1 MGALIRRRHADAV
14 RFAWPAKIVRRKIA
28 NQDRRRLR
36 KRCRELGTDRSGRAQ
51 TWRNLLQN
59 KFATR
64 ELMAAVF
71 GLVRE
76 GDQIRQPNCSM
87 ENVSGIRS

>member
-1 MGALIRRRHADAV
+1 MRVPIRRCHADAV
-14 RFAWPAKIVRRKIA
+14 RFARPAKIVRLKIRIKIGADLRSAVA
-28 NQDRRRLR
+28 N
-36 KRCRELGTDRSGRAQ
+36 LGRNGRDRAQ
-51 TWRNLLQN
+51 TWRNFFQN

-64 ELMAAVF
+64 ELMAAVP

-76 GDQIRQPNCSM
+76 GDQIRQPNSSM